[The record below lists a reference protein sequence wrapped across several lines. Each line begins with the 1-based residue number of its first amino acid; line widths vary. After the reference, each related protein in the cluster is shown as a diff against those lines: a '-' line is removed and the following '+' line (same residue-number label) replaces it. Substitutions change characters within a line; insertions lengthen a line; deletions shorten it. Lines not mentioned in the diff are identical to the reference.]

1 MTIAIFG
8 SINMDLV
15 ARSARLP
22 KPGETLTGHA
32 FQTIPGGK
40 GANQAVACAR
50 LGARTH
56 LVGRVG
62 GDVFGKRLK
71 QELENEGVNHINV
84 LIDQNISSGVAL
96 IAVEDS
102 AENMIIVIPGSNG
115 TVGEADLARLEDVLP
130 QSQVLLLQL
139 EIPLQA
145 VISAARLAREHQ
157 VKVILDPAPAQA
169 LPNEIFPLLDI
180 ITPNETETERL
191 VGFPLKTKQDAARAA
206 RNLKKRGVRDVIIKM
221 GGHGAFA
228 LIDDQEHF
236 FDVFRVEAVDTVAA
250 GDAFNG
256 ALAVGLS
263 EGLSIDE
270 AIRWGMACG
279 ALSVTKEGAQ
289 PAMPERD
296 ELLTFLHGR

>member
-1 MTIAIFG
+1 MSIVVFG

-15 ARSARLP
+15 VRSARLP
-22 KPGETLTGHA
+22 KQGETLTGHS
-32 FQTIPGGK
+32 FQTFPGGK

-50 LGARTH
+50 LGAKTYM
-56 LVGRVG
+56 VGRVG
-62 GDVFGKRLK
+62 GDVFGMRLK
-71 QELENEGVNHINV
+71 DELGNAGVDHDNV
-84 LIDQNISSGVAL
+84 LIDQEISSGVAL

-102 AENMIIVIPGSNG
+102 AENMIIVVPGANG
-115 TVGEADLARLEDVLP
+115 EVGEQDLHRLEEVLG
-130 QSQVLLLQL
+130 QSKVLLLQL
-139 EIPLQA
+139 EIPLKV
-145 VISAARLAREHQ
+145 VIAAARLAKENH

-169 LPNEIFPLLDI
+169 LPDEIYPLLDI

-191 VGFPLKTKQDAARAA
+191 VGYPIKTRQDAARAA
-206 RNLKKRGVRDVIIKM
+206 RKLKDRGIKDVIIKM
-221 GGHGAFA
+221 GSHGAYA

-236 FDVFRVEAVDTVAA
+236 FEAFQAKAVDTVAA

-263 EGLSIDE
+263 EGLPIKE

-289 PAMPERD
+289 PAMPKRD
-296 ELLTFLHGR
+296 ELNTFLHER